1 MYNYLKATIVGNIA
15 ALVMVVATGM
25 AASLIVDMVAANINN
40 VAYIGSIDEVFATA
54 GLALISVLCWVVI
67 ATTYGRQE
75 DDNKTCDYLIGS
87 LTIFALGFGLS
98 IAAILASLIAH
109 VVIDSNIDTMLV
121 IKASAVAVINA
132 ILIAGLLVR
141 YRTK

>member
-15 ALVMVVATGM
+15 ALVMVVATTM
-25 AASLIVDMVAANINN
+25 LASLIVDMVAAHINN
-40 VAYIGSIDEVFATA
+40 VAYNGSIDEVFATA
-54 GLALISVLCWVVI
+54 GLALISVLCYVVL

-75 DDNKTCDYLIGS
+75 DDEKMSDYLIGS
-87 LTIFALGFGLS
+87 LTIFALGVGLS
-98 IAAILASLIAH
+98 ICVILSALIAH

-121 IKASAVAVINA
+121 IKAGAVAVINA

-141 YRTK
+141 YRAK

>member
-40 VAYIGSIDEVFATA
+40 VAYNGSIDEVFATA
-54 GLALISVLCWVVI
+54 GLALISVLCYVVL
-67 ATTYGRQE
+67 ATAYGRQE
-75 DDNKTCDYLIGS
+75 DDNKTCDYLIGG

-98 IAAILASLIAH
+98 IAVILSGIIAYGG
-109 VVIDSNIDTMLV
+109 INTMLV
-121 IKASAVAVINA
+121 IKAGAVAVINA
-132 ILIAGLLVR
+132 IFIASLLVR
-141 YRTK
+141 YRAK

>member
-1 MYNYLKATIVGNIA
+1 MYNYLKVTIVGNIA

-54 GLALISVLCWVVI
+54 GLAVISVLCWVVLV
-67 ATTYGRQE
+67 TTYGRQE

-87 LTIFALGFGLS
+87 LTIFAIVFGLS
-98 IAAILASLIAH
+98 ICVILSGLISYGG
-109 VVIDSNIDTMLV
+109 INTMLV
-121 IKASAVAVINA
+121 IKAGAVAVINA
-132 ILIAGLLVR
+132 ILIVGLLVR
-141 YRTK
+141 YRAK

>member
-40 VAYIGSIDEVFATA
+40 VAYNGSIDEVFATT
-54 GLALISVLCWVVI
+54 GLALISILCYVVL
-67 ATTYGRQE
+67 ATAYGRQE

-98 IAAILASLIAH
+98 ICVILSGLI
-109 VVIDSNIDTMLV
+109 SYGGIDTMLV
-121 IKASAVAVINA
+121 IKAGAVAAINA

-141 YRTK
+141 YRAK